1 MHLRRYKSLFEKQ
14 KTKFIGQLVNFQL
27 LDPNPDPSPQYGS
40 GSRTAK
46 MNAQLR
52 IHADPDPQPWYNANL
67 YPVRIQGFDNGKI

>member
-1 MHLRRYKSLFEKQ
+1 MYLRRYKSLFEEQ

-27 LDPNPDPSPQYGS
+27 LDRNPELSPQYGS
-40 GSRTAK
+40 RSRTAK

-67 YPVRIQGFDNGKI
+67 DPVRIKGFDNRKI